1 MNIYIYIYVIYIYY
15 RGKVS
20 TRSRVRDCFSF
31 LPSIIRLCGPL
42 FFFCSR
48 FVSWP
53 RVPSCSWKER
63 SLLFFFNDPT
73 PRSPWSLSFPSAP
86 LASSASVSPS
96 GSQKEKKKKKKKH
109 TPRNTRT
116 RRLILR
122 QKKVLSRTIDQQHAQ
137 REHGNASFTFNSNH
151 NELILLRIVKKQRQ
165 IFREKSY

>member
-1 MNIYIYIYVIYIYY
+1 MYIYY

-20 TRSRVRDCFSF
+20 TCSRLFFFSSP
-31 LPSIIRLCGPL
+31 LDYPLCGPL

-48 FVSWP
+48 FASWP

-63 SLLFFFNDPT
+63 SLLFFLTTHP
-73 PRSPWSLSFPSAP
+73 PGSPVSLSLLLL

-96 GSQKEKKKKKKKH
+96 ARGSHETKKKRKRKSTH
-109 TPRNTRT
+109 RNTRT

-122 QKKVLSRTIDQQHAQ
+122 QKKVLSKTIDQQHAQ

-151 NELILLRIVKKQRQ
+151 NKLILLRIVKKQRQ